1 MALQKDNSLKG
12 NINISYEDLTTDKEH
27 NPLTIKDGSGKVYYA
42 NMWAYLG
49 FFFEK
54 IQHKHI
60 GSDYIYIDG
69 MRPDLFIDMY
79 VKKSKVEDFKVI
91 ERFVFDTT
99 CYGLQNEMK
108 ELYNVHINWFA
119 LFGLC
124 EFIKEIINRRL
135 VVLLKPTIRDT
146 LEIIGN
152 RANFGECSFRT
163 KDGKV
168 VNSDTKILLDTIYN
182 SLLENKSEEFFFDKI
197 GRKVDYY
204 TKEYGQIEFVRYLSS
219 FFHHY
224 FDIKRR
230 KNGYI
235 TLTEQKIVCCML
247 PLFRFSPEAVQESRY
262 RQLMSCKYEPA
273 DHLFPLNI
281 PGIFETKINLY
292 VEFLT
297 YKQVKDGRINPLE
310 KIHNSYDEFT
320 INMGDAPD
328 LSLLIE
334 IAAGI
339 IGESSFTNQLGN
351 NP

>member
-1 MALQKDNSLKG
+1 MALQKDKSLKG
-12 NINISYEDLTTDKEH
+12 KINFSYDDFTTDKEH
-27 NPLTIKDGSGKVYYA
+27 NPFAIKDPSGKVYYA
-42 NMWAYLG
+42 NMWEYLN

-60 GSDYIYIDG
+60 GNDYIFIDG

-79 VKKSKVEDFKVI
+79 VNKSKVEDKKAI
-91 ERFVFDTT
+91 EKFIFDTT
-99 CYGLQNEMK
+99 CYGLQNEMS

-119 LFGLC
+119 LYGLC

-135 VVLLKPTIRDT
+135 VVLLKPTIQDT
-146 LEIIGN
+146 LDFIGD
-152 RANFGECSFRT
+152 RANLESCSFHT

-168 VNSDTKILLDTIYN
+168 VNSDTKLLLDTVYN
-182 SLLENKSEEFFFDKI
+182 SLIENKSEDLYFDKI

-204 TKEYGQIEFVRYLSS
+204 TKEYGQLEFVRYLSE
-219 FFHHY
+219 FFHFR

-247 PLFRFSPEAVQESRY
+247 SLCGFSPEPVQESRY
-262 RQLMSCKYEPA
+262 RQLMNSKYNSA

-281 PGIFETKINLY
+281 PGCIETKLNLY

-297 YKQVKDGRINPLE
+297 YKQIKNGKINPLE
-310 KIHNSYDEFT
+310 KIHNPCEEFS
-320 INMGDAPD
+320 INMGESPD
-328 LSLLIE
+328 VSLLIE

-339 IGESSFTNQLGN
+339 IGDSSYTKELGN